1 MALGLKIGGL
11 AGAANLLTVGSEW
24 FQFESIFSHT
34 QIAAGNVQLEGLL
47 KWANGVSVDD
57 IDIIQHPEENRNTT
71 KVG

>member
-47 KWANGVSVDD
+47 K
-57 IDIIQHPEENRNTT
+57 
-71 KVG
+71 